1 LELVRNI
8 KKEKKKK
15 EIKVFFGEKK
25 FVVEE
30 CDVCCGMQTVRWR
43 CDLAVENKT
52 TQNSHL
58 ERIINGG
65 VILFWGK
72 KEKKWKRI
80 FSISLPPTHTYTLS
94 KNTQVAV
101 GAFSLIRWQLKL
113 INRAGSKRGA
123 RLVVVDNQD
132 SMVWQ

>member
-1 LELVRNI
+1 
-8 KKEKKKK
+8 
-15 EIKVFFGEKK
+15 
-25 FVVEE
+25 
-30 CDVCCGMQTVRWR
+30 MQTVRWR